1 MNIRIIAINKSLAS
15 LIFGACLSAN
25 AADVFSPQSAGS
37 VAFAEQE
44 SRINRIE
51 VDLKAVLKKLE
62 GLPSNSNAA
71 EEKKSPNESG
81 RVVLPLPLSKPSI
94 SSSDFLISKHAD
106 TLLS

>member
-1 MNIRIIAINKSLAS
+1 MPYFFYSMETHNYHVKIDEQKS
-15 LIFGACLSAN
+15 F
-25 AADVFSPQSAGS
+25 
-37 VAFAEQE
+37 
-44 SRINRIE
+44 
-51 VDLKAVLKKLE
+51 KME